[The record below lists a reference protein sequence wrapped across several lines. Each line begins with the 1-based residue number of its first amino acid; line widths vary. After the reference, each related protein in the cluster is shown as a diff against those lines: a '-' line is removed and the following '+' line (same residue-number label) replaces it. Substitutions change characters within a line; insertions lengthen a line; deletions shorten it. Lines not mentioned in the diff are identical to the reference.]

1 MQRIISILFVSLS
14 VRTKI
19 YNSKIKNILIPL
31 NFTIFESEQQNQTTK
46 EYSVML
52 NNLQNF

>member
-1 MQRIISILFVSLS
+1 MQGIISILFVSLS

-46 EYSVML
+46 EYSAML